1 MTLVPDATN
10 TRTLFA
16 VLLVRHLNVVYAPA
30 GIGGKMKHQ
39 FLVVALGFSA
49 LIAFTHPV
57 LAQQSPGQSARQQDS
72 SYIDA
77 QGTAYITRIVPV
89 PQTISPEA
97 QQSLAR
103 QASEAAHH
111 GAPPLPKKQ
120 PRRPRQMSSD
130 SYRAAYPVNI
140 DTSATI
146 AGVPVSIVTPLVTPA
161 DKTNRVLINLHGGG
175 FTSDSGSLT
184 ESIPIA
190 NLTQTKVVSVL
201 YRLAPEHPFPA
212 PVEDVVAVYKELL
225 KTYEPQHTAIYGSSA
240 GAVLTPEVA
249 VKIKQVGLPLP
260 GALGIFSGAGDF
272 TQTGDSQ
279 FVYGVQGLSGHPD
292 TRPQG
297 VQWLAVYVGSADPKD
312 PVLSPFF
319 ADLRGMPATLFMT
332 STRDMLLSDT
342 TILHRA
348 FLRAGVDARLVVF
361 EGLNHCFWYDPNL
374 PESREANSIVA
385 NFFDAHLGT
394 K

>member
-1 MTLVPDATN
+1 MKFRFFVLGLFSTL
-10 TRTLFA
+10 L
-16 VLLVRHLNVVYAPA
+16 
-30 GIGGKMKHQ
+30 
-39 FLVVALGFSA
+39 
-49 LIAFTHPV
+49 AFTHPV
-57 LAQQSPGQSARQQDS
+57 LGQSSAAQPLAQEDS

-77 QGTAYITRIVPV
+77 QGTAHITRVVEV

-97 QQSLAR
+97 QKALAKEDNPPVSHDIAPKR
-103 QASEAAHH
+103 QT
-111 GAPPLPKKQ
+111 
-120 PRRPRQMSSD
+120 RQMSSD
-130 SYRAAYPVNI
+130 ATRALYPVNI
-140 DTSATI
+140 AFSAI
-146 AGVPVSIVTPLVTPA
+146 AEIPVSVVTPLVIPA
-161 DKTNRVLINLHGGG
+161 DKANRVLINLHGGG

-201 YRLAPEHPFPA
+201 YRLAPEQPFPA
-212 PVEDVVAVYKELL
+212 AVEDVVAVYKELI
-225 KTYEPQHTAIYGSSA
+225 KTIEPKNIAIYGSSA

-249 VKIKQVGLPLP
+249 VRIKRLGLPLP

-279 FVYGVQGLSGHPD
+279 QIFGVHGLVGHPD
-292 TRPQG
+292 TRPKG
-297 VQWLAVYVGSADPKD
+297 VQWLAVYVGSSDPKD

-319 ADLRGMPATLFMT
+319 ADLHGMPPTLFMT

-348 FLRAGVDARLVVF
+348 FLRAGVDASLVVF
-361 EGLNHCFWYDPNL
+361 EGLNHCFWYNPDL
-374 PESREANSIVA
+374 PESREANGIMA
-385 NFFDAHLGT
+385 KFFDTHLGA

>member
-1 MTLVPDATN
+1 MNL
-10 TRTLFA
+10 RFCILC
-16 VLLVRHLNVVYAPA
+16 
-30 GIGGKMKHQ
+30 
-39 FLVVALGFSA
+39 LGFST
-49 LIAFTHPV
+49 LAFANPV
-57 LAQQSPGQSARQQDS
+57 LGQRPAVQPAPQEDS

-77 QGTAYITRIVPV
+77 QGTAHITRVVAV

-97 QQSLAR
+97 QKALTG
-103 QASEAAHH
+103 E
-111 GAPPLPKKQ
+111 GNPPTSHDTAPKKPQ
-120 PRRPRQMSSD
+120 PRQTRQMSSD
-130 SYRAAYPVNI
+130 ATRALYPVNI
-140 DTSATI
+140 AFSTI
-146 AGVPVSIVTPLVTPA
+146 AEVPVSIVTPLVTPA
-161 DKTNRVLINLHGGG
+161 DKANRVLINLHGGG

-212 PVEDVVAVYKELL
+212 AVEDAVAVYKELI
-225 KTYEPQHTAIYGSSA
+225 KTVEPKNIAIYGSSA

-249 VKIKQVGLPLP
+249 VKIKQLGLPLP
-260 GALGIFSGAGDF
+260 GALGIFSGGGDF

-279 FVYGVQGLSGHPD
+279 QIFGVQGLLGHPD
-292 TRPQG
+292 TRPKG

-319 ADLRGMPATLFMT
+319 ADLHGMPPTLFMT

-348 FLRAGVDARLVVF
+348 FLRAGVDAGLVVF
-361 EGLNHCFWYDPNL
+361 EGLNHCFWYNPDL
-374 PESREANSIVA
+374 PESREADGIMA
-385 NFFDAHLGT
+385 KFFDTQLGVKAVADSFLNKSCT
-394 K
+394 QCEWSKGDERVAGEPAN